1 MARPILVSAISTLQ
15 EEELEGSREEI
26 RGARQL
32 EYLTTQS
39 GPLAVSRAF
48 GDAGFKVGGMVIAE
62 PDVAW
67 FEAEEADFLL
77 LICDG
82 ITEEYYANL
91 PEINVVCA
99 SDSKTCRA

>member
-1 MARPILVSAISTLQ
+1 MLLQ
-15 EEELEGSREEI
+15 KAGGFVVDGR
-26 RGARQL
+26 
-32 EYLTTQS
+32 LTTQS

-91 PEINVVCA
+91 PKINVVCA
-99 SDSKTCRA
+99 SDSKTCLA